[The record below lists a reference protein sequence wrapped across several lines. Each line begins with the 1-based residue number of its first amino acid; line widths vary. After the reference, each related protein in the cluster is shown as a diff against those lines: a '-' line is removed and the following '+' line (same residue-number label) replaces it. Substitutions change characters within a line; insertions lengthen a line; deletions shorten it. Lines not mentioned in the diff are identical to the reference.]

1 MTVTHHFR
9 ISPQFF
15 VFLIFHEII
24 RMEYVN
30 LFWKKFV
37 IIVIRGFQ
45 FLAKQENLQ
54 IIFFFLIKL
63 FVLEFLKVFLIP
75 LTKRILGWK
84 IVRPTTLARRLKSWK
99 VLQKE
104 RFSRVFIGFAKLQ
117 SKMNAT
123 KIPSE
128 NFDDQC
134 LLSFS
139 GTL

>member
-54 IIFFFLIKL
+54 IIFFFLNKI
-63 FVLEFLKVFLIP
+63 ICS
-75 LTKRILGWK
+75 RISQSFSHSADQKDSGMK
-84 IVRPTTLARRLKSWK
+84 DCSSDNSRSSIEILKS
-99 VLQKE
+99 
-104 RFSRVFIGFAKLQ
+104 FAKR
-117 SKMNAT
+117 T
-123 KIPSE
+123 
-128 NFDDQC
+128 F
-134 LLSFS
+134 LSCVYW
-139 GTL
+139 LC